1 MDIGK
6 LGEDIA
12 CKFLERKGF
21 QVKLRNY
28 RKIFGEIDI
37 VAEKQGT
44 LRFVEVKTLSRH
56 TTPNPHAEGD
66 ETGGEDNT
74 REPSFAK
81 ATAGKPEDAVH
92 YRKRE
97 RLKRAIKGYL
107 RENNVSDETEWQFDI
122 LAIEINREKKG
133 ARVRFLENMVL

>member
-6 LGEDIA
+6 IGEDLA

-21 QVKLRNY
+21 RVKLRNY

-44 LRFVEVKTLSRH
+44 LRFVEVKTVS
-56 TTPNPHAEGD
+56 GD
-66 ETGGEDNT
+66 STL
-74 REPSFAK
+74 F
-81 ATAGKPEDAVH
+81 KPEDAVH

-122 LAIEINREKKG
+122 VAIEVNRKKKG
-133 ARVRFLENMVL
+133 AMVRFLENMVL